1 MKPNAFTKKP
11 DTSWIR
17 KLQRDVN
24 AGEIS
29 GSRLNNPTE
38 AQRRYMKINAPAR
51 VVPSV
56 KHVPSEDTEGGEI

>member
-1 MKPNAFTKKP
+1 MTNAFTKQP

-29 GSRLNNPTE
+29 RNRLNNPTE
-38 AQRRYMKINAPAR
+38 AQRRYMGINAPA
-51 VVPSV
+51 PIDPMI

>member
-1 MKPNAFTKKP
+1 MTNAFTQKP
-11 DTSWIR
+11 DTSWIQ

-29 GSRLNNPTE
+29 RNRLSNPTE
-38 AQRRYMKINAPAR
+38 AQRRYMKIKAP
-51 VVPSV
+51 VPIV